1 MSYLKLFRV
10 GGGVGIKVTIG
21 LTQSILAGTGTELGK
36 KKYFYLNIEI
46 KLKSYNISLV

>member
-1 MSYLKLFRV
+1 MSHLKLFRV

-21 LTQSILAGTGTELGK
+21 LTQSILAGTEVGK

-46 KLKSYNISLV
+46 KLKSYTISLV